1 MATSFPTG
9 LDAIQR
15 VVASDLRNAP
25 GKEGHVLHNNVC
37 DAIEALQEK
46 VGIDGSADAASI
58 DKQLAD
64 VIAQTRFDTP
74 NKSVYALG
82 SGNAAAT
89 GVEATTLGYHAG
101 LSLGFQ
107 YSCTAYG
114 AWALESNVTGS
125 DHTAIG
131 CEALQYTTGGVGN
144 TAVGKRAA
152 RWNST
157 GTGNTALGDT
167 ALEFNTTGDR
177 NASVG
182 YSSLLNLDG
191 GDDNAALGNSAGR
204 GLAGAASRN
213 TMLGFG
219 AGAAALQKVDAQNT
233 ICIGADSW
241 STADNQTVIGNN
253 QTVQTVLRGNN
264 LQVGE
269 PGSGAD
275 STGGRYTISGGIST
289 GSADGGAIA
298 FSTTSPGSAGSSPNP
313 LVERWF
319 FSTLGHFWASANNTY
334 DIGGDGSYAPRNI
347 YVANQ
352 VIGGTLLAGSTG
364 VLGFRSKSQISSPVN
379 GNLRLMNSSNTD
391 FGLLQFGLA
400 TSAAPALKR
409 SGTSLQVRLADD
421 SAYAQITAAVVQHA
435 ALTFATLPAASSW
448 AGADAYITDCNTST
462 IGATAAGGGST
473 KARVWS
479 NGTDWKVLAA

>member
-1 MATSFPTG
+1 MRNKPIQADQLIPTSSTPPPEAGFYRIDRHTIG
-9 LDAIQR
+9 
-15 VVASDLRNAP
+15 VVGNMVFRDPNTQAVS
-25 GKEGHVLHNNVC
+25 GSV
-37 DAIEALQEK
+37 EAR
-46 VGIDGSADAASI
+46 
-58 DKQLAD
+58 LAY
-64 VIAQTRFDTP
+64 TREDIP
-74 NKSVYALG
+74 NKSLYAFG
-82 SGNAAAT
+82 SGNASAT
-89 GVEATTLGYHAG
+89 GVEATTMGYHAG

-107 YSCTAYG
+107 YSCTAIG

-131 CEALQYTTGGVGN
+131 CEALQYADGGVGN

-152 RWNST
+152 RWNSS
-157 GTGNTALGDT
+157 GTGNTAIGDT

-204 GLAGAASRN
+204 GLTGACSRN
-213 TMLGFG
+213 VMLGFG
-219 AGAAALQKVDAQNT
+219 AGAAGLQKVDAQNT

-253 QTVQTVLRGNN
+253 QTVETVLRGNS
-264 LQVGE
+264 LKVGE
-269 PGSGAD
+269 PGSGSNSA
-275 STGGRYTISGGIST
+275 GGRYTISGGPST

-298 FSTTSPGSAGSSPNP
+298 FSTSSPGSAGSSFNP

-319 FSTLGHFWASANNTY
+319 FNTNGHFWATTHNTY
-334 DIGGDGSYAPRNI
+334 DIGGDGIYAPRNI

-379 GNLRLMNSSNTD
+379 GNLRLMNAANTD

-409 SGTSLQVRLADD
+409 SGASLQVRLADD
-421 SAYAQITAAVVQHA
+421 TAYAPISASVVQRA
-435 ALTFATLPAASSW
+435 ALTFATLPAVASW
-448 AGADAYITDCNTST
+448 PGADAYITDCNTST
-462 IGATAAGGGST
+462 VGAVAAGGGAI
-473 KARVWS
+473 KALVWS
-479 NGTDWKVLAA
+479 DGTNWKVLAA